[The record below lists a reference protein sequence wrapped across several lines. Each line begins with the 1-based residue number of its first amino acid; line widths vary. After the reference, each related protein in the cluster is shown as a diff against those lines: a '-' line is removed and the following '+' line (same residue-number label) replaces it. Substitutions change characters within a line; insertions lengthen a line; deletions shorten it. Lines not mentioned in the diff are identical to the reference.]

1 MKEVLISDTATGVV
15 SAGQIVSNLNK
26 LEERI
31 ESSKAIAKN
40 LFNSLDNSSNVIES
54 TDKRFFGGY
63 STTDLY
69 ELIRD
74 NHKSDVKTTE
84 VVNKLIKNNN
94 ENIKD
99 MSKMIASLAMLSGL
113 SFEKLSENTTE
124 LEEISNHLKK
134 GVDNSSKNSENLTR
148 VIVSQIDRVKE
159 EKKKQEKIDY
169 NFGVLNNNFKELQI
183 EFNEYNK
190 VNDKKIKEVKKL
202 YQVSSEDHF
211 IKILKRQKV
220 MIYVLSFLVIL
231 SIGFQIVQFVI

>member
-15 SAGQIVSNLNK
+15 SAGQIVSNLNN